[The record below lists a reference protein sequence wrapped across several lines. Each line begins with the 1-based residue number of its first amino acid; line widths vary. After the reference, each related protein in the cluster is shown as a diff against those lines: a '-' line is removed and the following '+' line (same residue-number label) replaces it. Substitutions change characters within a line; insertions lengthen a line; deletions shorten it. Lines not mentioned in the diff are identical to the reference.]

1 MRTLL
6 ERLAAGALLAA
17 LVLGIASGRIDPT
30 ALARALAGVV
40 GGLGGWA
47 YAAVAG
53 MAFMETGAF
62 VGLVVPGE
70 TVVVVGGVAASH
82 GDVSLPL
89 IAFAAWMGAWIGDA
103 MSFHLGRRF
112 GPSVIAPIARRLR
125 ISEQRLAAI
134 ERSLARHGGRTV
146 LVGRFMGFV
155 RALAPFM
162 AGASGMRYRD
172 LAPWSLA
179 GSGLRAIAFTLVGY
193 QFAGAVESASRR
205 TSLVLLAVAAV
216 VAVVLVLRH
225 RRTPRARR
233 EARPRSRGRL
243 PRRGSRG
250 LGFGFD
256 LRQRAVQP
264 ARHPPTSVAQ

>member
-1 MRTLL
+1 MSSPTPDPKRWTAMRTVVK
-6 ERLAAGALLAA
+6 RLAAGVLITT
-17 LVLGIASGRIDPT
+17 LVVGVATGRIDPT
-30 ALARALAGVV
+30 ALARALAEVV
-40 GGLGGWA
+40 GGLGAWA

-53 MAFMETGAF
+53 MAFVETGAF

-89 IAFAAWMGAWIGDA
+89 IALVAWMGAWIGDA
-103 MSFHLGRRF
+103 TSFHLGRRF

-125 ISEQRLAAI
+125 ISDQRLASL
-134 ERSLARHGGRTV
+134 ERSLSRHGGRTV

-179 GSGLRAIAFTLVGY
+179 GSGAWAIAFTLVGY
-193 QFAGAVESASRR
+193 QFADAVESASRR
-205 TSLVLLAVAAV
+205 TSLVLLAVAGV
-216 VAVVLVLRH
+216 VAMLLVLRH
-225 RRTPRARR
+225 RRRTRMTTPPVLHLSA
-233 EARPRSRGRL
+233 
-243 PRRGSRG
+243 
-250 LGFGFD
+250 
-256 LRQRAVQP
+256 
-264 ARHPPTSVAQ
+264 

>member
-1 MRTLL
+1 MRATLK
-6 ERLAAGALLAA
+6 RLAIGTLVAG
-17 LVLGIASGRIDPT
+17 LVLG
-30 ALARALAGVV
+30 LATG
-40 GGLGGWA
+40 
-47 YAAVAG
+47 G
-53 MAFMETGAF
+53 MAFLETGAF

-89 IAFAAWMGAWIGDA
+89 IATVAWVGAWIGDA
-103 MSFHLGRRF
+103 TSFHLGRRF

-125 ISEQRLAAI
+125 ISEQRLSSL
-134 ERSLARHGGRTV
+134 EHSLARHGGKTV

-179 GSGLRAIAFTLVGY
+179 GSGVWAVAFTLVGY

-205 TSLVLLAVAAV
+205 TSLVLAAVAAV
-216 VAVVLVLRH
+216 IALLLLLRH
-225 RRTPRARR
+225 RRRART
-233 EARPRSRGRL
+233 A
-243 PRRGSRG
+243 
-250 LGFGFD
+250 
-256 LRQRAVQP
+256 
-264 ARHPPTSVAQ
+264 